1 MSLAIPYSFIGGVGN
16 KARASEVNANFQ
28 AVAAKF
34 TEGVGGIADGD
45 ISSIAAIKGTKLS
58 NVAGNRV
65 PTDRIEDN
73 AVDATKL
80 RSDATAGSPSA
91 GVGSASNIKDG
102 IITNIKLAP
111 GTIAKDRLKL
121 TEVTQVF
128 SGLTMLP
135 GAGASG
141 IGANTVLPSPALPAM
156 SAMLPI
162 SVTLESVT
170 VSAGSLAAVGI
181 SLHVGNAGVV
191 FYDVWAAL
199 TTGGPFTFSGT
210 IRYRYLAVT

>member
-58 NVAGNRV
+58 NVAGNRI
-65 PTDRIEDN
+65 PTDRIEDG
-73 AVDATKL
+73 AIDGTKL
-80 RSDATAGSPSA
+80 RSDTG
-91 GVGSASNIKDG
+91 GVNGAISLAAHFKDAV
-102 IITNIKLAP
+102 ITNIKIAP
-111 GTIAKDRLKL
+111 GVIAKDRLKL

-141 IGANTVLPSPALPAM
+141 IGANTVLPSPAPLPAM

-162 SVTLESVT
+162 SVTLENVT